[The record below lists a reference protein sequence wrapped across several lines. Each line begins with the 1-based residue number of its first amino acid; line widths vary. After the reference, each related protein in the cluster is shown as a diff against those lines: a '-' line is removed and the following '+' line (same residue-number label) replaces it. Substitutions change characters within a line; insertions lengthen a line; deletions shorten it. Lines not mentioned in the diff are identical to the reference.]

1 MKMAAGFL
9 AVCLLFAGCSGH
21 MPRKEEREADAASAA
36 ENQASV
42 RYFVKDQDLFVE
54 CMIPSVTFS
63 GSRHAKP
70 AKIKVYVDG
79 VWKGEYNTAAFV
91 VKELDKGVHTVQLEV
106 VDKNTGARLG
116 IHRQFYI
123 SVS

>member
-21 MPRKEEREADAASAA
+21 MPRKEEREADAASVA
-36 ENQASV
+36 ENQATV
-42 RYFVKDQDLFVE
+42 RHFVKGRDLFVE

-91 VKELDKGVHTVQLEV
+91 VKGLDKGVHAVQLEV